1 MLPRTVERD
10 DSPEYRLSSDKFS
23 PSAFAEVCD
32 LLQML
37 DANQRVTLHRAG
49 SSPLPPRSAPRHTDP
64 GTRSMEVTLTT
75 TTTDL
80 DTLSVNTI
88 RGLCMD
94 AVQRAKSGHPG
105 TPMGIAPVVYTLWQ
119 RFLRFDPADPIW
131 PNRDRFVLSEGHA
144 SAVLWS
150 LLHLTGVRAV
160 DPDYEVL
167 GRRAV
172 TLDDLKTYRQLDS
185 RCPGHPEY
193 HWTSGVETT
202 TGPLGQGVATSV
214 GMAIAGD
221 WLAAR
226 YNRDGF
232 PLFDFDVYAVAGDG
246 DMMEGISSEA
256 ASLAGH
262 QRLSN
267 LCWIYDSNRVT
278 IEGHTDITFTE
289 DVAGRFLAYG
299 WNVTTVADANDL
311 DQVQRALHSFGAE
324 HERPT
329 LVVVHSHIG
338 YGSPVED
345 TAKAHGEPL
354 GADAVRE
361 TKRFFGLP
369 EDTDFFI
376 PDQVYDWFAQGIG
389 TRGSTARTAWQSKFQ
404 AYRLEHPELAD
415 EIERMQR
422 RELPDGWQAVLPT
435 FPADAKG
442 IASRD
447 SSGQVLN
454 ALAQAVPWLVGG
466 SADLAPSTRTRLTFP
481 GAGDFQAD
489 DRAGHNFHLGV
500 REHAA
505 AAIANGMALTK
516 LRPYWSGFLIFS
528 DYARAAIRLSALMEI
543 PTVHIFSHDSIGVG
557 ADGPTH
563 QPVEQ
568 LASLRAMPG
577 LLVFRPADA
586 NEVVETWRIVA
597 GLRHEPAALVLS
609 RQPLPTLDRN
619 RLAAA
624 SGVAMGGY
632 VLADAPSGEPDV
644 ILLATGSEVALAL
657 AARDE
662 LAAEGIGARVVSMPC
677 WELFDRQ
684 PRQYRDQVL
693 PPAVRARVAVEQAST
708 LGWERYV
715 GDAGAVVG
723 MHTFGASAPLKQLLR
738 KFGFTPERVSHVA
751 REQVAA
757 NA

>member
-1 MLPRTVERD
+1 M
-10 DSPEYRLSSDKFS
+10 
-23 PSAFAEVCD
+23 
-32 LLQML
+32 
-37 DANQRVTLHRAG
+37 
-49 SSPLPPRSAPRHTDP
+49 
-64 GTRSMEVTLTT
+64 TT
-75 TTTDL
+75 MTTDL

-94 AVQRAKSGHPG
+94 AVQRAESGHPG
-105 TPMGIAPVVYTLWQ
+105 TPMGIAPVAYTLWQ

-144 SAVLWS
+144 SALLWS

-167 GRRAV
+167 GRPSV

-193 HWTSGVETT
+193 RWTSGVETT

-214 GMAIAGD
+214 GMAVAGQ

-226 YNRDGF
+226 YNRGSF
-232 PLFDFDVYAVAGDG
+232 PLFDFNVYAIAGDG
-246 DMMEGISSEA
+246 DMMEGISAEA

-262 QRLSN
+262 LRLGN
-267 LCWIYDSNRVT
+267 LCWIYDSNRTT

-289 DVAGRFLAYG
+289 DVAERFLAYG

-311 DQVQRALHSFGAE
+311 DAAERALHSFHAE

-329 LVVVHSHIG
+329 LVLVHSHIG

-345 TAKAHGEPL
+345 SPKAHGEPL
-354 GADAVRE
+354 GPDAVRE
-361 TKRFFGLP
+361 TKRFLGLP
-369 EDTDFFI
+369 EDTDFYI
-376 PDQVYDWFAQGIG
+376 PDQVYERFAQGIG
-389 TRGSTARTAWQSKFQ
+389 ARGGTARTAWQSRFD
-404 AYRLEHPELAD
+404 AYRVQYPELAD

-422 RELPDGWQAVLPT
+422 RELPDGWQDALPT

-447 SSGQVLN
+447 ASGQVLN
-454 ALAQAVPWLVGG
+454 ALAQAVPWLLGG
-466 SADLAPSTRTRLTFP
+466 SADLAPSTKTRQTFP

-489 DRAGHNFHLGV
+489 DRSGRNLHLGV

-516 LRPYWSGFLIFS
+516 LRPYWSTFLIFS

-543 PTVHIFSHDSIGVG
+543 PTLHIFSHDSIGVG

-586 NEVVETWRIVA
+586 NEVVETWRVVA

-609 RQPLPTLDRN
+609 RQPLPTFDRN
-619 RLAAA
+619 RLAPA

-632 VLADAPSGEPDV
+632 VLTDPPSGNPDV

-662 LAAEGIGARVVSMPC
+662 LTADGVAVRVVSMPC

-684 PRQYRDQVL
+684 SHQYRDQVL
-693 PPAVRARVAVEQAST
+693 PPRYAPGSRLNRRPRSAGNGTWATPARLSACTPSVRPRHSN
-708 LGWERYV
+708 
-715 GDAGAVVG
+715 
-723 MHTFGASAPLKQLLR
+723 S
-738 KFGFTPERVSHVA
+738 S
-751 REQVAA
+751 
-757 NA
+757 